1 MTDEP
6 PADEP
11 PSRSDRA
18 SDPPR
23 AMTGD
28 TDPSHP
34 DDTDATDRAA
44 TDPGDADPTDRTPTD
59 SDGTDADD
67 GSAQG
72 DPDSSGTDR
81 LSASGLR
88 GLLDRVGLAALSLL
102 AVVAGWG
109 FYSQS
114 GNAIRTW
121 FDPAYQPIALA
132 VFNLAVLLVALAG
145 VTHQLRRIRATGPS
159 GSE

>member
-1 MTDEP
+1 MTD
-6 PADEP
+6 
-11 PSRSDRA
+11 
-18 SDPPR
+18 
-23 AMTGD
+23 D

-44 TDPGDADPTDRTPTD
+44 TELNDTDAG
-59 SDGTDADD
+59 DGTASD
-67 GSAQG
+67 

-121 FDPAYQPIALA
+121 LDPAYQPVALA

-145 VTHQLRRIRATGPS
+145 VAHQLRRIRATEPS